1 MTLLSAFA
9 VCAVLLVSMLM
20 YFLFMDKSGQA
31 EGDIPL
37 QPVSEEAALP
47 DGATDGEL
55 VAERNDDSDEPA
67 EIVVDVKGAV
77 KQPGIYHLPSDAR
90 VYEAIAA
97 AGGATDDADEN
108 QLNLADFLTD
118 GMAVIVPAKGDD
130 PSELMP
136 VTEGTA
142 GGGGGT
148 SGKVNL
154 NRATEAELQTLT
166 GIGPAKA
173 AAIIRDREEN
183 GPFKSVDD
191 LTRVSGIGEKT
202 LDNIRDSVSVR

>member
-1 MTLLSAFA
+1 MLAA
-9 VCAVLLVSMLM
+9 VVVSAVLLVSMVM
-20 YFLFMDKSGQA
+20 YFLFMDKSSQV
-31 EGDIPL
+31 ESDIPL
-37 QPVSEEAALP
+37 PPVPDEEGLP
-47 DGATDGEL
+47 ETGEGL
-55 VAERNDDSDEPA
+55 VEEKDDQEDEPA

-77 KQPGIYHLPSDAR
+77 KQPGIYHLPPDAR

-97 AGGATDDADEN
+97 AGGATDEADET

-130 PSELMP
+130 PSERLSM
-136 VTEGTA
+136 TGGAA
-142 GGGGGT
+142 GGSGGGT
-148 SGKVNL
+148 SGKVNV
-154 NRATEAELQTLT
+154 NRATEEELQTLT

-202 LDNIRDSVSVR
+202 LDNLRDDVTVR